1 MTKTNFQPLALT
13 KTADGRQAV
22 QCSQLYNA
30 LGLLPQNYTRWVE
43 TYITGDRFAVE
54 GVDYLNLSTHFEE
67 IRSKNQ
73 TLTHQSDEIRTSGN
87 ALTQPNVSLR
97 NGQNAPT
104 RPNGEIRQTLRQK
117 RNRAKGKDFILT
129 LDFAKMLAMQTRSEA
144 GHKIRLYFLHCE
156 KVAKQK
162 TELIQTELFAELEAY
177 RSLEAIRLQRRELN
191 RQARKHRERI
201 KQAKETIKQIEYIQ
215 LTFNFEEYGNN

>member
-1 MTKTNFQPLALT
+1 MTKVDLQPLALT
-13 KTADGRQAV
+13 QTADGRQAV

-67 IRSKNQ
+67 IRNKNQ
-73 TLTHQSDEIRTSGN
+73 ILTHQRGEIRTNRN
-87 ALTQPNVSLR
+87 ALTQPNVK
-97 NGQNAPT
+97 
-104 RPNGEIRQTLRQK
+104 IRQTLRQR

-156 KVAKQK
+156 KIAKQK

-191 RQARKHRERI
+191 HQARKHRERI
-201 KQAKETIKQIEYIQ
+201 KQAQATIKQLKYIQ
-215 LTFNFEEYGNN
+215 LTLNFDKYAN

>member
-1 MTKTNFQPLALT
+1 MTKTNFQPLVLT

-43 TYITGDRFAVE
+43 TYITGDKFAVE
-54 GVDYLNLSTHFEE
+54 GIDYLNLSTHFEE
-67 IRSKNQ
+67 IRNKNQ
-73 TLTHQSDEIRTSGN
+73 
-87 ALTQPNVSLR
+87 ALTPQS
-97 NGQNAPT
+97 
-104 RPNGEIRQTLRQK
+104 GEIRQTLRQK

-144 GHKIRLYFLHCE
+144 GHKIRLYFLQCE
-156 KVAKQK
+156 KVAKAVQ
-162 TELIQTELFAELEAY
+162 LELFAELEAY

-201 KQAKETIKQIEYIQ
+201 KQAQSTIKQIEYIQ

>member
-22 QCSQLYNA
+22 QCSTLYNA
-30 LGLLPQNYTRWVE
+30 LGLLPNHYTRWVQRH
-43 TYITGDRFAVE
+43 IIGDKFAVE
-54 GVDYLNLSTHFEE
+54 GVDYLP
-67 IRSKNQ
+67 
-73 TLTHQSDEIRTSGN
+73 LTHQSGEIRTSGN
-87 ALTQPNVSLR
+87 ALTQPNV
-97 NGQNAPT
+97 
-104 RPNGEIRQTLRQK
+104 EIRQTLRQR

-201 KQAKETIKQIEYIQ
+201 KQAQSTIKQIEYIQ